1 MLRNV
6 QSTILELKVM
16 LRETQ
21 GARYMEKLHEDMCTL
36 IRMGVNVHKTAESV
50 TLMKFDDGKMSVEQ
64 KSVVL
69 CSAEKLVNW
78 EKEYDD
84 VLTWYKR
91 FKPSPSNKRKV
102 ADAS

>member
-1 MLRNV
+1 M
-6 QSTILELKVM
+6 
-16 LRETQ
+16 
-21 GARYMEKLHEDMCTL
+21 
-36 IRMGVNVHKTAESV
+36 NVHNTADRV

-78 EKEYDD
+78 ENEYDD

-91 FKPSPSNKRKV
+91 FKPSPSNNREV
-102 ADAS
+102 AVAS